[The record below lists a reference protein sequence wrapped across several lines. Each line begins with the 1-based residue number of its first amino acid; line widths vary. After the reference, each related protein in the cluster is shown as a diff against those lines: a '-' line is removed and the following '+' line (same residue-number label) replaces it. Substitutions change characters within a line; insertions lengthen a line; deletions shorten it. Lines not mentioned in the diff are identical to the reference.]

1 MNLLVGDDDLTAD
14 KDYKHIVKR
23 LRNLVLRKMGVLVN
37 GIHITPALLRF
48 HLRDNKISTLRLDY
62 LLNPNDRQN
71 VPLCYSLLKE
81 IWSLPDAQSTDK
93 PSFIEARKALQ
104 ILGKLFRL
112 IVLPYIQVNLSLHE
126 QLVYLSA
133 AAHLATFLYTVN
145 NARNKAIQS
154 LTFRDI
160 ILLVKNAY
168 FCVAK
173 AKINTPNGK
182 FWIILLGTD
191 RLESTFGLVRSMV
204 GNDSNVDALQISTR
218 LSHAVECLNIFEKHP
233 EWDRG
238 ARRLKLPAI
247 EDANGDILAKVDHI
261 NPSSWKGDVSLSHVS
276 LVTSWNAGRNL
287 VEAEY
292 LELGIAH
299 QLDELEKKGYDMTF
313 PFGQQDISEDDEEND
328 EPESQEVNEDHHDDA
343 VLEPNFGESNGPL
356 LDLEDQVAIESN
368 INGKGSYDPFIEVSG
383 KKVSKPRALRELFK
397 AFFSNHSGSKNQL
410 ERVAGLTRFTIA
422 SPSTVDSA
430 SVNLDSQ
437 LSQGPILSVGD
448 PVATLL
454 RCEGNIFLA
463 IVQVTDICID
473 HESVLEIRMELLL
486 ESIVSVQFQ
495 VYQFVEIVHQD
506 DPDRDNADWKWNRQM
521 ETAVLKT
528 FGSCI
533 EVVDPPTSIRNIG
546 EPFYLFKSDELRA
559 IAASLHGSIAQES
572 YSNLPIIR
580 RSEHFPYRSQGDF
593 PFRLPQII

>member
-1 MNLLVGDDDLTAD
+1 
-14 KDYKHIVKR
+14 
-23 LRNLVLRKMGVLVN
+23 MGVLVN
-37 GIHITPALLRF
+37 GVHITPALLRY
-48 HLRDNKISTLRLDY
+48 HLRDNNVSALRLDY

-81 IWSLPDAQSTDK
+81 IWSLPEPRPTDK
-93 PSFIEARKALQ
+93 PSYIEARKALQ

-112 IVLPYIQVNLSLHE
+112 TVLPYIQINLSLHE

-133 AAHLATFLYTVN
+133 AAHLATFLYIVN

-160 ILLVKNAY
+160 ILMVKNTY

-204 GNDSNVDALQISTR
+204 GNDSNVDALQISMR

-238 ARRLKLPAI
+238 PRWLKLPAI
-247 EDANGDILAKVDHI
+247 EDANGDIIAKVDHI

-276 LVTSWNAGRNL
+276 LVTSWNAGRSQ

-292 LELGIAH
+292 SELGIAY

-328 EPESQEVNEDHHDDA
+328 EPDSHEVNEDYDA
-343 VLEPNFGESNGPL
+343 ILEPNFGESNGPL
-356 LDLEDQVAIESN
+356 IDLEDQAAIESN
-368 INGKGSYDPFIEVSG
+368 SNGMGMYDPFIEVSG
-383 KKVSKPRALRELFK
+383 KKVSKPRALRELHK
-397 AFFSNHSGSKNQL
+397 AFFSTHSRSKNRL
-410 ERVAGLTRFTIA
+410 ERIAGLTRFTITT
-422 SPSTVDSA
+422 SPTAVDSA
-430 SVNLDSQ
+430 SINLDSE

-463 IVQVTDICID
+463 IVQVNDICID
-473 HESVLEIRMELLL
+473 HESVLEIGVELLL
-486 ESIVSVQFQ
+486 EPIVLVQFQ
-495 VYQFVEIVHQD
+495 VYQFIEITHQD
-506 DPDRDNADWKWNRQM
+506 DPDHGNRIGNGIVGWKRQ
-521 ETAVLKT
+521 
-528 FGSCI
+528 F
-533 EVVDPPTSIRNIG
+533 
-546 EPFYLFKSDELRA
+546 
-559 IAASLHGSIAQES
+559 
-572 YSNLPIIR
+572 
-580 RSEHFPYRSQGDF
+580 
-593 PFRLPQII
+593 